1 MAVFSPFFNFLE
13 LFGQQSAVRQLLSW
27 QMSTSF
33 FVGRP
38 ILCLSGQVIF
48 FALKQS
54 LDSQSKNYRSI
65 SRQFVMFVV
74 GRSTLKHLKLFL
86 NVGRWKLMWHRL
98 TTKNRLKVNWSI
110 RQFWQL
116 GWLTTDRIR
125 ITLNINRLSVGKR
138 RLG

>member
-1 MAVFSPFFNFLE
+1 MAVFRPFFNFLE

-33 FVGRP
+33 SSVDQFCVCRAK
-38 ILCLSGQVIF
+38 LSF

-54 LDSQSKNYRSI
+54 LNSQSKNYRSI

-86 NVGRWKLMWHRL
+86 NVGRLKLMWHRL